1 MKKIFG
7 VIIIIWCTCERWSMY
22 IIFKWL
28 LANGICTIKF
38 VFCKMAKTQTFG
50 QVKLDGSAY
59 NYKQNMQLKIFLL
72 KLH

>member
-1 MKKIFG
+1 MD
-7 VIIIIWCTCERWSMY
+7 VV
-22 IIFKWL
+22 
-28 LANGICTIKF
+28 TIKF

-59 NYKQNMQLKIFLL
+59 NYKQNMKLKNFLL